1 MTAHSDP
8 AILAL
13 VRGVLWP
20 GFLGRTVPDWLQRE
34 LAGGLA
40 GVVLFAQNIDERDPE
55 QLPGLTAA
63 LGSLGQ
69 NTLIG
74 IDEEGGNVTRLES
87 ARGST
92 LPGHAQLG
100 AVDDEELT
108 RATGTELAR
117 RVGAAGV
124 NVALAPDADVNTEPR
139 NPVIGVRSFGTDPS
153 LVARHVA
160 AMVDGIQAGGVVAC
174 AKHYPGHGDTSA
186 DSHTDL
192 PRSNSDWERM
202 LREHL
207 PPFDA
212 AIAAGV
218 RAIMTAHI
226 LVPGLGT
233 SPATLNS
240 GVLGSLRERG
250 FTGAIVTDA
259 LDMAAIRG
267 TVGSGPGAVRALVAG
282 SDLLCIGNPANP
294 GNSGSAAPAG
304 SDADA
309 YVEVKQAICDAIDDG
324 SLPLAVLERAAANV
338 ADLGR
343 WAADRADARRDAVH
357 AAVPRLT
364 IDSIVSAAIRTAGA
378 VPQLTGAARVLDLR
392 HRATIAVATET
403 DVLTTAL
410 ADGGAAE
417 SIRLPPSAEGAFSDA
432 VRSATVTAPDG
443 LVVLVDRIGV
453 PGAQTEA
460 IAVIR
465 GIRPD
470 AVVVNV
476 GMPAG
481 DEANGLVPIVETLGD
496 SLASA
501 TVVARLL
508 RTGNAA

>member
-1 MTAHSDP
+1 MSAQNDP
-8 AILAL
+8 AVLAL
-13 VRGVLWP
+13 IRGVLWP
-20 GFLGRTVPDWLQRE
+20 GFLGRAIPDWLRHE

-40 GVVLFAQNIDERDPE
+40 GAVLFAQNIDEHDPE
-55 QLPGLTAA
+55 QLPGLTSAMRSVA
-63 LGSLGQ
+63 
-69 NTLIG
+69 NHPLIG
-74 IDEEGGNVTRLES
+74 IDEEGGNVTRLEA

-108 RATGTELAR
+108 RATGGELAR

-139 NPVIGVRSFGTDPS
+139 NPVIGVRSFGTDPI

-160 AMVDGIQAGGVVAC
+160 AMVEGIQAGGVVAC

-192 PRSNSDWERM
+192 PRSNSDWDLM

-226 LVPGLGT
+226 LVPGQGAR
-233 SPATLNS
+233 PATLNPAI
-240 GVLGSLRERG
+240 LGSLRERG
-250 FTGAIVTDA
+250 FTGTIVTDA

-267 TVGSGPGAVRALVAG
+267 TVGSGPGAVQALIAG

-294 GNSGSAAPAG
+294 GNSGPAA
-304 SDADA
+304 DADA
-309 YVEVKQAICDAIDDG
+309 YFDVRRAISDAIDDG
-324 SLPLAVLERAAANV
+324 TLPLAVLERAAANV

-343 WAADRADARRDAVH
+343 WTDDCSGLRRAAGDARSPLVS
-357 AAVPRLT
+357 T
-364 IDSIVSAAIRTAGA
+364 DSIVAAAIRTGGRIPRLVGA
-378 VPQLTGAARVLDLR
+378 VRVLDLR

-403 DVLTTAL
+403 DVFTTAL
-410 ADGGAAE
+410 AANGASAE
-417 SIRLPPSAEGAFSDA
+417 SLRLGPVSNDA
-432 VRSATVTAPDG
+432 APDTIRSAVSSAPDG
-443 LVVLVDRIGV
+443 LVVIVDRIGV
-453 PGAQTEA
+453 SDPQAEA
-460 IAVIR
+460 VAVIR
-465 GIRPD
+465 SLRPD
-470 AVVVNV
+470 AVVINV
-476 GMPAG
+476 GMPTAEG
-481 DEANGLVPIVETLGD
+481 ARVLGPIIETLGN

-501 TVVARLL
+501 TVVARML
-508 RTGNAA
+508 RTGSKA